1 MESAASVIAFVQIT
15 AEVVKCMIKAKQIW
29 DQSKDLPKEIRD
41 LIGRV
46 QHYKTIFENMHDQVS
61 SNTDEFF
68 LKSNDSLVLN
78 SLVILNQAHEALES
92 FVNDLGAHFER
103 KKGFKRRLL
112 AIKMVLGRDTIE
124 RLKTGLSDAIE
135 LLDASERAY
144 NMAFTRRAP
153 DYIIRRI
160 TNELPACFAAAQLA
174 TQSAPKA
181 IQSKAIQDVQYDEK
195 DTCEKSSARG
205 QSSTANT
212 TASALKR
219 PKTFAPS
226 IAGRFSLSYATTTG
240 AWQAYVQ
247 LPSWISQSV
256 LELQSSPTSWSSN
269 YSFRVYNVVSF
280 DSAIIQSVRNGD
292 KKRVLEL
299 FNSRQASPF
308 DKDQYGGSLLYHAV
322 YNGNYEMCRFLLNAG
337 LQESLEETAGRGKDS
352 PLSTLVFESQKKF
365 QQNSEDAWEK
375 ITELFNSY
383 LDDPESTMILRLFDF
398 IQEWAYGDEY
408 VLVFQRRFLKKFYTG
423 PIENRLEAFRLGSFH
438 LKNSEALLNIISQN
452 KQVTNLDVEL
462 SSDKKLSLVH
472 SAAIALGIRFADE
485 VIPYKRV
492 FCQWSVYTHGWSDVV
507 STIASAATPDDLHH
521 LETISPWDVHH
532 VPSWRGTPLVSVL
545 GGALCYV
552 SPDISLFH
560 WNAVFQRTLGQWVT
574 CLQEA
579 GVDLLEYGRRE
590 AVILKEQMRGAFD
603 ADAIESSW
611 HQIRNP
617 MAHSAEPPRVV
628 LCKHGGWNK
637 THWIPIRLL
646 ELEFG
651 SQPQEWRVT
660 WAPEFEWMAFQ
671 FWELIDREDH
681 IMPGSWI
688 D

>member
-144 NMAFTRRAP
+144 N
-153 DYIIRRI
+153 I
-160 TNELPACFAAAQLA
+160 
-174 TQSAPKA
+174 
-181 IQSKAIQDVQYDEK
+181 
-195 DTCEKSSARG
+195 
-205 QSSTANT
+205 
-212 TASALKR
+212 
-219 PKTFAPS
+219 
-226 IAGRFSLSYATTTG
+226 
-240 AWQAYVQ
+240 
-247 LPSWISQSV
+247 
-256 LELQSSPTSWSSN
+256 
-269 YSFRVYNVVSF
+269 FRVYNVVSF

>member
-1 MESAASVIAFVQIT
+1 METAASIIAFVQIT
-15 AEVVKCMIKAKQIW
+15 AEVVKCMVKAKQIW

-61 SNTDEFF
+61 NDTDEFS
-68 LKSNDSLVLN
+68 LKSNDSLVVN
-78 SLVILNQAHEALES
+78 SLVILNQAHQALES
-92 FVNDLGAHFER
+92 FVNDLGAQLER
-103 KKGFKRRLL
+103 KKGLKRRLL
-112 AIKMVLGRDTIE
+112 AIKMSMGRDTIE
-124 RLKTGLSDAIE
+124 RLKTGLSDALE

-174 TQSAPKA
+174 AQSTP
-181 IQSKAIQDVQYDEK
+181 KAIQDVQYDVK
-195 DTCEKSSARG
+195 DADEKSSTRSQLSVTNA
-205 QSSTANT
+205 TV
-212 TASALKR
+212 SAPKR

-226 IAGRFSLSYATTTG
+226 MAGRFSLSYATTTG

-247 LPSWISQSV
+247 FPSWISQSV
-256 LELQSSPTSWSSN
+256 LELQSNPTSWSSN
-269 YSFRVYNVVSF
+269 YSFRVYNIVSF
-280 DSAIIQSVRNGD
+280 DSAIVQSVRNGD
-292 KKRVLEL
+292 KKGVMEL

-308 DKDQYGGSLLYHAV
+308 DKDQYGSSLLYHAV
-322 YNGNYEMCRFLLNAG
+322 YTGNYEMCRFLLNAG
-337 LQESLEETAGRGKDS
+337 LQESLEETVGREKDS
-352 PLSTLVFESQKKF
+352 PLSALVYQSEKKHSQKP
-365 QQNSEDAWEK
+365 EDAWEK

-438 LKNSEALLNIISQN
+438 LKTPEALLNILSQN
-452 KQVTNLDVEL
+452 KQVTTLDVEL
-462 SSDKKLSLVH
+462 SSNRGLSLVH

-485 VIPYKRV
+485 VIPYKRAW
-492 FCQWSVYTHGWSDVV
+492 CQWRVYTDGWSDVV
-507 STIASAATPDDLHH
+507 STVASAATLEDLHH
-521 LETISPWDVHH
+521 LETVNPWNVHH

-560 WNAVFQRTLGQWVT
+560 WDAVFQRTLGQWVAG
-574 CLQEA
+574 LKEA

-617 MAHSAEPPRVV
+617 MAVSAETSRVIS
-628 LCKHGGWNK
+628 CKDGGWNK

-646 ELEFG
+646 DLEFG
-651 SQPQEWRVT
+651 SEPQEWRVT

-671 FWELIDREDH
+671 FWELVGREEH
-681 IMPGSWI
+681 TLPGSWI